1 MRSRTMREGSV
12 GLLILLGLGVFGGL
26 VLWLNRLNL
35 SNQTYNFIVN
45 FDKVGGMKTGA
56 TVRYRGVAVG
66 KIKEVQAKTNA
77 VDVTIEINRADLLI
91 PRDATIEA
99 NQAGF
104 IGETSI
110 DITPKT
116 ALPSSALS
124 LNPLNQCNSK
134 LVICNQDRLSGQVG
148 VSFDELLRYTT
159 RLASFYSD
167 PTFYNNV
174 NELTKNASVATAGV
188 GQLTSELSL
197 LSRSARQQV
206 GSISTA
212 ANSVTTAAEQTTR
225 QLGTAINR
233 IGNTADQFGN
243 TAAQFGGTATQLN
256 NTAKQASLTAAQF
269 GQLAASANDLVVSNR
284 GNLGNT
290 LESVR
295 QTSDQLRGLLKGLTD
310 TANQASSTLGQ
321 LNSTVGQVNSSVS
334 QVKVGALVK
343 NLETLS
349 ANAAQA
355 SANLRDVTTSLN
367 NPSNALVLQQTLESA
382 RATFEN
388 AQKITSELDELTGD
402 PAFRSNLKR
411 LVNGLGKLV
420 SSTDQ
425 LQEQVQI
432 AQTIEPVSAAIN
444 TSLKSAAALPSA
456 NDSFQPNFEPATSVP
471 QENTQKQLD
480 VNKFPETPLL
490 SPAPKK
496 RSLSHNSLPLAE
508 AEAEKR

>member
-12 GLLILLGLGVFGGL
+12 GLLIIVGLAVFGGL

-35 SNQTYNFIVN
+35 SNRTYNFIVG

-66 KIKEVQAKTNA
+66 KIKEVQAKTNG

-91 PRDATIEA
+91 PRDAIIEA

-116 ALPSSALS
+116 PLPNNALS
-124 LNPLNQCNSK
+124 LNPLTQCNSK

-159 RLASFYSD
+159 RLANFYSD
-167 PTFYNNV
+167 PTFYDNV
-174 NELTKNASVATAGV
+174 NALTKNATVATAGV
-188 GQLTSELSL
+188 AQLTSELSL
-197 LSRSARQQV
+197 LSRSARQQI
-206 GSISTA
+206 GSLSTA
-212 ANSVTTAAEQTTR
+212 ANSVSTAAEQTTR
-225 QLGTAINR
+225 QLGTAVNR

-243 TAAQFGGTATQLN
+243 TATQLN

-269 GQLAASANDLVVSNR
+269 GQLAASANELVVSNR

-310 TANQASSTLGQ
+310 TTNQASSTISQ

-334 QVKVGALVK
+334 QVKVGALLK

-355 SANLRDVTTSLN
+355 SANLRDVTASLN
-367 NPSNALVLQQTLESA
+367 NPSNTLVLQQTLESA

-402 PAFRSNLKR
+402 PAFRNNLKK
-411 LVNGLGKLV
+411 LVNGLSKLV
-420 SSTDQ
+420 SSTDK

-444 TSLKSAAALPSA
+444 TSLKTAAALPSA
-456 NDSFQPNFEPATSVP
+456 NNSSQPKVEPATSVN
-471 QENTQKQLD
+471 QEDTQKQLN
-480 VNKFPETPLL
+480 VNIFTETPLL
-490 SPAPKK
+490 SPVPKK
-496 RSLSHNSLPLAE
+496 RALSKNSLPLAE
-508 AEAEKR
+508 TEGEKR